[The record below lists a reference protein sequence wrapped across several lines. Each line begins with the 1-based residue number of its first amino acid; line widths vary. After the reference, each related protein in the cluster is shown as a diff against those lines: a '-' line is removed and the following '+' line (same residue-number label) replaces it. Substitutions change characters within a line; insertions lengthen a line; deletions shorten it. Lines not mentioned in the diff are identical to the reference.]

1 MSKNVNTCKSDSTEN
16 WNKAMNFVPSKG
28 EVIIYSD
35 VEQMKVGD
43 GVNSVVNLPFK
54 DREYEDGEIEEIY
67 NSVR

>member
-1 MSKNVNTCKSDSTEN
+1 MNKNVNACKSDNTEN
-16 WNKAMNFVPSKG
+16 WNKAVNFVPLKG

-43 GVNSVVNLPFK
+43 GVNSIVNLPFK
-54 DREYEDGEIEEIY
+54 DREYKDREIEEIY